1 MTVIAR
7 PRGRLTPMGRIVIP
21 LLAIFLVVSL
31 LGFLGLV
38 TGIIP
43 GLVNFVLQLA
53 GANLGIVRFIIAATA
68 ILLISIPIAFIIIYL
83 ELKVIAL
90 MNLRIGPNRVGPF
103 GSLQS
108 V

>member
-1 MTVIAR
+1 MTVIVR
-7 PRGRLTPMGRIVIP
+7 PRERLTPMGRIVIP
-21 LLAIFLVVSL
+21 LLVIFLVVSL

-90 MNLRIGPNRVGPF
+90 MNLRLGPNRVGPF
-103 GSLQS
+103 GSL
-108 V
+108 